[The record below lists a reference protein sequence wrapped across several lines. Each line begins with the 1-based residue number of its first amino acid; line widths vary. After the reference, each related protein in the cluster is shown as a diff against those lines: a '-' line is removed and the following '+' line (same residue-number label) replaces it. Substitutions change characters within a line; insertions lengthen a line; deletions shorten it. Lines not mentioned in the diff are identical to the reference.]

1 MFVSYYMITFVSF
14 HTVNTNEYNLHLC
27 FDEPNLDWGG
37 WFGPKYQKCKSYFF
51 YQRMSYKKSH
61 SIE

>member
-1 MFVSYYMITFVSF
+1 MFVSHYMITFVSF

-51 YQRMSYKKSH
+51 LSADV
-61 SIE
+61 I